1 MADSRTELLE
11 EDLKTQY
18 RSCVMRAACL
28 AQDKPAMSE
37 AVKTLEA
44 HESADR
50 WKLPDAEEIVTI
62 LDQGPDDSKQVRQAD
77 HVRQGLCVLDADH
90 VGCAS
95 KRRSTTGLVTVV
107 GSTLCE
113 PRK

>member
-28 AQDKPAMSE
+28 AQDKPATSE

-50 WKLPDAEEIVTI
+50 WKLPDAEETVTI

-77 HVRQGLCVLDADH
+77 HVRQGLCVRGYRPCRLRVEEAQH
-90 VGCAS
+90 H
-95 KRRSTTGLVTVV
+95 RSGNSCVDEKV
-107 GSTLCE
+107 
-113 PRK
+113 